1 MTKSFQKDADTIQLQ
16 LWDTAGA
23 EKYHSMG
30 QSFYR
35 NSQACILVF
44 DITDAETF
52 KNVETWRTE
61 FLDQLNP
68 SNPNEF
74 PLILLGRKFK
84 SLHLFSN
91 AVNNFESIWF
101 TNLLFGNKSDMKN
114 EMQVSN
120 EAIEKYC
127 KEHNNLPFFL
137 CSAKDNINLDEA
149 FGKVVDMAL
158 ENSKKN
164 EENFVP
170 DVKNLKLGQAPKKKK
185 KCC

>member
-1 MTKSFQKDADTIQLQ
+1 MQYKSTIGADFLTKSIQKDEDTIQLQ

-61 FLDQLNP
+61 FLEQLSP

-74 PLILLGRKFK
+74 PIILI
-84 SLHLFSN
+84 
-91 AVNNFESIWF
+91 
-101 TNLLFGNKSDMKN
+101 GNKSDMQN
-114 EMQVSN
+114 EMQVNN
-120 EAIEKYC
+120 EAIENYC
-127 KEHNNLPFFL
+127 KEHNNMPFFM
-137 CSAKDNINLDEA
+137 CSAKDNINLGDS
-149 FGKVVDMAL
+149 FNKVVDMAL

-164 EENFVP
+164 EENFLP
-170 DVKNLKLGQAPKKKK
+170 DVKHIKIIDEPKKKK

>member
-30 QSFYR
+30 LSFYR

-74 PLILLGRKFK
+74 PLIL
-84 SLHLFSN
+84 
-91 AVNNFESIWF
+91 
-101 TNLLFGNKSDMKN
+101 FGNKSDMKN

-120 EAIEKYC
+120 EAIENYC

-164 EENFVP
+164 EENYVP
-170 DVKNLKLGQAPKKKK
+170 DVKSLKLGQATKKKK

>member
-1 MTKSFQKDADTIQLQ
+1 MTKSFQKNGDTIQLQ

-35 NSQACILVF
+35 NSQACVLVF
-44 DITDAETF
+44 DITDAESF

-74 PLILLGRKFK
+74 PL
-84 SLHLFSN
+84 
-91 AVNNFESIWF
+91 V
-101 TNLLFGNKSDMKN
+101 LFGNKSDLQS

-120 EAIEKYC
+120 EAVDNYC
-127 KEHNNLPFFL
+127 KEHNSMPFFL
-137 CSAKDNINLDEA
+137 CSAKDNINLDVA
-149 FGKVVDMAL
+149 FDKVVEMAL
-158 ENSKKN
+158 DNSKKN

-170 DVKNLKLGQAPKKKK
+170 DVKNLKLGPEPKKKK

>member
-1 MTKSFQKDADTIQLQ
+1 MQYKATIGADFMTKSFQKNGDSIQLQ

-74 PLILLGRKFK
+74 PL
-84 SLHLFSN
+84 
-91 AVNNFESIWF
+91 V
-101 TNLLFGNKSDMKN
+101 LFGNKSDMQS

-120 EAIEKYC
+120 EVIDNYC
-127 KEHNNLPFFL
+127 KEHHNMPFFL

-149 FGKVVDMAL
+149 FDKVVDMAL
-158 ENSKKN
+158 DNNKKN
-164 EENFVP
+164 EDNFVP
-170 DVKNLKLGQAPKKKK
+170 DVKNLKLGQEPKKKK